1 MADLID
7 VACETVDDPGLLG
20 LVGFVELKNVGGGT
34 DVMDDEGFFVSFRQ
48 QDMLFEDFLL

>member
-7 VACETVDDPGLLG
+7 GAVETVDDPGLLG

-34 DVMDDEGFFVSFRQ
+34 DVMDDEGLFVSFRQ